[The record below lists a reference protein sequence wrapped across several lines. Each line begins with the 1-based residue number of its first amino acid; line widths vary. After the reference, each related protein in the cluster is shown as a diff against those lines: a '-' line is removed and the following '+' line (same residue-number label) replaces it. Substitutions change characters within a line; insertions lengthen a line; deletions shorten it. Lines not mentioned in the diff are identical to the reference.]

1 MTPDDPHRRADVPA
15 ERAAGPA
22 DDGAAPPR
30 VLFLGGLGRSGTTLV
45 ERLLGELPGAMALG
59 EVIHLW
65 ERGVQEGERCGCG
78 VPFGECPVWRRVGE
92 AAFGGWD
99 AVDLDRF
106 AELHAAVDRTRH
118 IPMLARDRLPAD
130 RAPLVA
136 EYVEHYLRLY
146 RAIAAESGATVLIDS
161 SKQASLAFCLRWAAR
176 AGRLDLRVLHV
187 VRDSRGVAYSWTR
200 EVRRPEADA
209 GGDEYMTR
217 WSPPRTAVHWNAE
230 NGAYQLLARRGVR
243 VQRMRYEDFVADPRA
258 KLRDIARF
266 AGLPGDDEALAFL
279 SDGGAELTAN
289 HTASGNPMRFRT
301 GRIDIRSDDRW
312 RTALPAADQRRVTA
326 MTLPLL
332 RHYSYLGGDA

>member
-1 MTPDDPHRRADVPA
+1 MSAEPAPGPAAGA
-15 ERAAGPA
+15 ER
-22 DDGAAPPR
+22 PR

-59 EVIHLW
+59 EVVHLW
-65 ERGVQEGERCGCG
+65 ERGAHAGERCGCG
-78 VPFGECPVWRRVGE
+78 VPFGECPFWRRVGE

-106 AELHAAVDRTRH
+106 AELRAEVDRTRH

-130 RAPLVA
+130 RSPLVA
-136 EYVEHYLRLY
+136 EYVDHYLRLY
-146 RAIAAESGATVLIDS
+146 RAVAAESGAAVLIDS

-176 AGRLDLRVLHV
+176 AGRVDLRVLHV

-200 EVRRPEADA
+200 QVRRPEADA
-209 GGDEYMTR
+209 GGDEYMTQ

-230 NGAYQLLARRGVR
+230 NGAFQLLARRGVR
-243 VQRMRYEDFVADPRA
+243 VRRMRYEDFVAEPRA
-258 KLRDIARF
+258 RLRDIARF
-266 AGLPGDDEALAFL
+266 AGLPAGADALAFVG
-279 SDGGAELTAN
+279 DGRAELTAN

-301 GRIDIRSDDRW
+301 GQIEIRSDDRW

>member
-1 MTPDDPHRRADVPA
+1 MSAEPA
-15 ERAAGPA
+15 GSETGPA
-22 DDGAAPPR
+22 DRTDPPR

-65 ERGVQEGERCGCG
+65 ERGVHAGERCGCG
-78 VPFGECPVWRRVGE
+78 VPFGECPVWRRAGE

-99 AVDLDRF
+99 VLDLDRL
-106 AELHAAVDRTRH
+106 AELRAAVDRTRH

-130 RAPLVA
+130 RAALVA
-136 EYVEHYLRLY
+136 EYVDHYLRLY
-146 RAIAAESGATVLIDS
+146 RAVAGETGASVLIDS

-176 AGRLDLRVLHV
+176 TGRLDLRVLHV

-200 EVRRPEADA
+200 EVRRPEADK
-209 GGDEYMTR
+209 GGDEFMTR

-243 VQRMRYEDFVADPRA
+243 VRRMRYEDFVADPRA
-258 KLRDIARF
+258 RLRDIARF
-266 AGLPGDDEALAFL
+266 AGLPAGDEALAFVG
-279 SDGGAELTAN
+279 DGGAELTAN

-301 GRIDIRSDDRW
+301 GHIDVRSDDRW
-312 RTALPAADQRRVTA
+312 RTALPSADQRRVTA

>member
-1 MTPDDPHRRADVPA
+1 MTPVPHRRADESA

-22 DDGAAPPR
+22 DGTAPPR

-65 ERGVQEGERCGCG
+65 ERGVHEGERCGCG

-106 AELHAAVDRTRH
+106 AELRAAVDRTRH

-130 RAPLVA
+130 RAPQVV

-146 RAIAAESGATVLIDS
+146 RAVAAEAGATVLIDS

-176 AGRLDLRVLHV
+176 VGRLDLRVLHV

-200 EVRRPEADA
+200 QVRRPEADA
-209 GGDEYMTR
+209 GGDEHMTQ

-243 VQRMRYEDFVADPRA
+243 VRRMRYEDFVADPRA
-258 KLRDIARF
+258 RLRDIARF
-266 AGLPGDDEALAFL
+266 AGLPADGAALAFVG
-279 SDGGAELTAN
+279 DGRAELTVN

-301 GRIDIRSDDRW
+301 GRIDVRSDDRW

-332 RHYSYLGGDA
+332 RHYSYLGGDV